1 MWLLLVHNC
10 PLPVLPL
17 KRCIRPLLDHLLLLK
32 IGSDWRAVSGLWAL
46 STANGSGVVAVV
58 VTVFPSTYSVL
69 MWLLH
74 GFHELPISAYIEG
87 SFHVVPDFVGSAV
100 VIVVYYFSGVPTALA
115 GHAFLLRTHPFRST
129 ISGSRKPNPECFVLF
144 SHRKW
149 VRWGGAVRGTI
160 SGLAGAAL
168 FAVLAAVYLLKRP
181 RPVYL
186 VDFACYKP
194 GDELKIS
201 NEGFLEMTES
211 TGSFSEE
218 NLDFQTWITGRS
230 GLGDE
235 TYLPSG
241 IQARPPNLSMAEA
254 RMEAESVMFG
264 VLDAL
269 FKKTGVDLAEIGI
282 LVVNCSLFN
291 PTPSLA
297 SMIVNHYKMRADIKS
312 FNLRGMGCSA
322 GLISIDLARHL
333 LQANPSSFA
342 LVVSMENITLNWYF
356 GNDRSML
363 LPNYI
368 FRMGGGAALLSNR
381 GADRQRSKYSLVQM
395 GLVNSTNVLRFRSS
409 SSMCQNS
416 EVFLLV
422 AMATKPHPAAG
433 VKAWNPGGVTR
444 WTGEPRVPSP
454 MLALKTLHHPSSHFL
469 WKNRVDSSAQVGQ
482 PPWSTTFFLPDPSRV
497 RNT

>member
-1 MWLLLVHNC
+1 LGWF
-10 PLPVLPL
+10 
-17 KRCIRPLLDHLLLLK
+17 R
-32 IGSDWRAVSGLWAL
+32 G
-46 STANGSGVVAVV
+46 T
-58 VTVFPSTYSVL
+58 PSCS
-69 MWLLH
+69 
-74 GFHELPISAYIEG
+74 ELIHFGA
-87 SFHVVPDFVGSAV
+87 
-100 VIVVYYFSGVPTALA
+100 
-115 GHAFLLRTHPFRST
+115 PFRGAENPIQSVSFSSP
-129 ISGSRKPNPECFVLF
+129 IASGFAGAALF
-144 SHRKW
+144 
-149 VRWGGAVRGTI
+149 GAPFRGTI

-186 VDFACYKP
+186 VDF
-194 GDELKIS
+194 S

-218 NLDFQTWITGRS
+218 NLDFQTRITGRS

-241 IQARPPNLSMAEA
+241 IQGRPPNLSMAEA
-254 RMEAESVMFG
+254 RMEAESIMFG
-264 VLDAL
+264 TLDAL
-269 FKKTGVDLAEIGI
+269 FKKTGVDPAEIGI

-312 FNLRGMGCSA
+312 FNLGGMGCSA

-381 GADRQRSKYSLVQM
+381 GADRQRSKYRLVQR
-395 GLVNSTNVLRFRSS
+395 GLVNSTNVLRSRSS
-409 SSMCQNS
+409 SSMCRNS

-422 AMATKPHPAAG
+422 AMATKPLPAAG
-433 VKAWNPGGVTR
+433 VKAWNPGGVIR

-469 WKNRVDSSAQVGQ
+469 WKNRVDSSA
-482 PPWSTTFFLPDPSRV
+482 
-497 RNT
+497 